1 MNTKCYSA
9 VRVVLFGLISG
20 FSLAAAEKTAPASRP
35 SPTLK
40 LDASPVND
48 GKSSLVTSYAEVIEP
63 AQTAVVS
70 VYSKK
75 IVRQRVAINP
85 LLRQFFGD

>member
-1 MNTKCYSA
+1 MHTKSISA
-9 VRVVLFGLISG
+9 GLVVLFGLISG
-20 FSLAAAEKTAPASRP
+20 FSLSAAEKTAPISRP

-40 LDASPVND
+40 LDSSPVND

-70 VYSKK
+70 VYS
-75 IVRQRVAINP
+75 
-85 LLRQFFGD
+85 